1 MPQVILKRKIPEK
14 YLTYS
19 KDNLK
24 VPIYNYLI
32 HNLSLFG
39 DVDLIFL
46 YNQYCGPWT
55 MFC

>member
-1 MPQVILKRKIPEK
+1 MPQVILKRKIPDK
-14 YLTYS
+14 YLTYP
-19 KDNLK
+19 KNNLK

-46 YNQYCGPWT
+46 YNQYCGP
-55 MFC
+55 